1 MPIDT
6 VLILSGIALA
16 FIAFAGALLWSDFQT
31 RSVRK

>member
-6 VLILSGIALA
+6 LLMLSGITLA

-31 RSVRK
+31 RSLGK